1 MVISM
6 LESMTKEHLMVMGN
20 IIGHREVTTRVN
32 SRMGLDKVMEFG
44 RRELGIVISTK
55 GIISMIRSKV
65 TEYTLGN
72 LVIYIK
78 EIMRMI

>member
-1 MVISM
+1 
-6 LESMTKEHLMVMGN
+6 MGN

-32 SRMGLDKVMEFG
+32 LRMGSDKVMEFG

-55 GIISMIRSKV
+55 GIISMIRSKAM
-65 TEYTLGN
+65 EYTLGN